1 MSMSERGLPP
11 KIIKRLHQS
20 CISCDSP
27 SPFSYSSAVGDANN
41 NGKSALGLSGS
52 TGGDID
58 TTSITTVNLTSTNIV
73 SQVVSSGTGQFYTL
87 DVVEIKGFKLT
98 GSTDFN
104 DAILVNVNIKSGV
117 IDNTIIGSIT
127 PNEAHFTKLTAS
139 GNVIF
144 YGVSGQ
150 PCFRFNSVDMGV
162 TMCDDLLVEGNLL
175 VGGSSVKFVDKVLT
189 LSYVY
194 PYFNDN
200 RDRGVDYY
208 WHDGTTQRI
217 GFFGFDNSKN
227 SFTFIP
233 NSTEGPD
240 EVYSGDPGNLTIGNV
255 YSPNLYIGNTG
266 NSINSGT
273 TSGLSITS
281 NQFINLSSTTI
292 NVSSTNLNFTGTNIS
307 TSASNLVTNSS
318 NISTSASNLTTIANN
333 ISTNSSNVTVI
344 ATTQSYL
351 GNNFNIGV
359 SGTTNIGGDTI
370 NLSSLNNLSVTAST
384 LSVSV
389 TNGTLAGINLGI
401 NVINALTVS
410 GLTTNIATTNVNI
423 TPINFSLLSTSA
435 TLNSTLL
442 GITGSVV
449 SIGASTFNQSSV
461 IINTTSTT
469 NNINSNII
477 NLAATS
483 INLSGTFVN
492 INTTRTLFTGSSFIV
507 NTDTIQL
514 DSSLNTNLSSSGS
527 INTFSNSL
535 NVSGANVNIGSTNL
549 NINSTSIVTTGTTIN
564 TIGSVIS
571 LSTSS
576 SLNLGS
582 SGIINAIGNTINLS
596 SSSNTSIAGPLVNL
610 LGTTIGISGTN
621 IIGTGTTLNLSG
633 ITSTISG
640 RDILTLTSNTLVNIN
655 STGTVKITGSNISLE
670 GPVTFS
676 NINVQ
681 NWVPYKIFD
690 IYHTNGAGIA
700 KAKQEL
706 ISSNPTYFWEFANTL
721 AGDINLIYDLG
732 NIVTRDTLNKGYALS
747 SIKVNYQIVSGSL
760 SSATLSIIKNII
772 NGSGVRNTSTIPVT
786 GTLSTIPGTYYTS
799 INIVTPSTLTFDEN
813 TNIQITFTKNI
824 NNVLKFYGMSLN
836 YIYSPI

>member
-1 MSMSERGLPP
+1 MNADGRGLPP
-11 KIIKRLHQS
+11 KLVTRLRQS
-20 CISCDSP
+20 CISCDTP

-104 DAILVNVNIKSGV
+104 DAILVNINIKSGV
-117 IDNTIIGSIT
+117 INNTIIGSIT
-127 PNEAHFTKLTAS
+127 PNEAHFTTLTAS
-139 GNVIF
+139 GNVVF

-189 LSYVY
+189 LSYIY

-273 TSGLSITS
+273 TTGLSITS
-281 NQFINLSSTTI
+281 NQSINLSSTTI

-307 TSASNLVTNSS
+307 TSASNLATNAS
-318 NISTSASNLTTIANN
+318 NISTDASNVI
-333 ISTNSSNVTVI
+333 VI

-351 GNNFNIGV
+351 GNNFNIGI
-359 SGTTNIGGDTI
+359 SGTTGIGGGTV
-370 NLSSLNNLSVTAST
+370 NLSSSNTLSVTASI
-384 LSVSV
+384 LNISV
-389 TNGTLAGINLGI
+389 TNGTLSGLNLGI
-401 NVINALTVS
+401 NVTDVLTVS

-423 TPINFSLLSTSA
+423 NPINFTILSTTAS
-435 TLNSTLL
+435 LNSAFL
-442 GITGSVV
+442 GITGSII
-449 SIGASTFNQSSV
+449 SIGASIINKSAVT
-461 IINTTSTT
+461 INTTSTT
-469 NNINSNII
+469 NNINGNII

-492 INTTRTLFTGSSFIV
+492 INSTQTLFIGSSFIV
-507 NTDTIQL
+507 NTNTIQL
-514 DSSLNTNLSSSGS
+514 GSSSNINLSSFGS

-535 NVSGANVNIGSTNL
+535 NVSGTNVNIGSTIL
-549 NINSTSIVTTGTTIN
+549 NINSTSIVATGITIN
-564 TIGSVIS
+564 TIGSAIS

-576 SLNLGS
+576 SLNLSS
-582 SGIINAIGNTINLS
+582 SGVINAIGNTINLS
-596 SSSNTSIAGPLVNL
+596 SSSNTSISGPLVNL

-633 ITSTISG
+633 ITSTIFG
-640 RDILTLTSNTLVNIN
+640 RDVLALTSNTFVDIN
-655 STGTVKITGSNISLE
+655 SPGTVKITGSNISLE

-681 NWVPYKIFD
+681 NWVSYKIFD
-690 IYHTNGAGIA
+690 VYHTNGAGIA

-706 ISSNPTYFWEFANTL
+706 VSGNPTYFWEFANIL

-732 NIVTRDTLNKGYALS
+732 DIVTRDTINKGYSLS
-747 SIKVNYQIVSGSL
+747 SIKVNYAIVSGSL
-760 SSATLSIIKNII
+760 SSATLSIIKNVI
-772 NGSGVRNTSTIPVT
+772 NGSGVRNTTTIPVT
-786 GTLSTIPGTYYTS
+786 GTLSIVPGTYYTT
-799 INIVTPSTLTFDEN
+799 INVNTPSTFTFDEN
-813 TNIQITFTKNI
+813 ANIQITFTKNI
-824 NNVLKFYGMSLN
+824 NTILKFYGMSLN